1 MRGRKKVIIIIITI
15 IILLLLAGGT
25 FAFLFLK
32 TDLFKSPQQMFYK
45 YALQD
50 IDEIKQMITSQ
61 DSLDEQKNYIT
72 NGNVKV
78 SFEEESLKLFNNF
91 QITEEGKSDVLNQKS
106 VYNVNL
112 KYGDED
118 IITTEVLKKDNL
130 YGITSKEVLNGGYI
144 IAEDN
149 NLREL
154 AAELGVENANILPNS
169 ISDIF
174 NFDINS
180 IDINPYL
187 NIIYNNIS
195 KENFS
200 KEKDMSILYNQ
211 ANVTVDSYKLNLTQ
225 GDINNLKNLL
235 LNQLK
240 EDQNVL
246 NILGVSRE
254 DIDKIQAN
262 TNNTTINNTKNYEI
276 IMYIRNDKVIRYNIN
291 SIENNS
297 TVNNIVVDIDG
308 TNNFNI
314 TINNNINESR
324 VELKMTNQSG
334 VSQQTYQININ
345 LYNKEL
351 QVFNLQI
358 WITNA
363 LKGNG
368 ETNEITINL
377 QDIVNF
383 VISINKEY
391 TEEQLEIPDLTKEG
405 NFVINEQ
412 SSENIN
418 KLNES
423 LQKEII
429 SIIRKK
435 LISIVIGEGTDT
447 QNPTQQGDES
457 QENIP
462 TDNEQSNNNQVGNNQ
477 PNDDNSQAQVI
488 DKDVFN
494 VGIQSFEGEQENANI
509 QAAISKVMQS
519 NSQYADKKIGI
530 ILKTREKTYE
540 IPGEQLTRE
549 IEVALREAF
558 DITKVHIIKA
568 QYDNEG
574 YINMLEISEKI
585 D

>member
-45 YALQD
+45 YALQN
-50 IDEIKQMITSQ
+50 IDKIKQMITSQ

-195 KENFS
+195 KKNFS

-549 IEVALREAF
+549 IEVALRETF

>member
-45 YALQD
+45 YALQN

-519 NSQYADKKIGI
+519 NLQYADKKIGI

>member
-50 IDEIKQMITSQ
+50 IDKIKQMITSQ

-334 VSQQTYQININ
+334 FSQQTYQININ

-519 NSQYADKKIGI
+519 NLQYADKKIGI

>member
-1 MRGRKKVIIIIITI
+1 M
-15 IILLLLAGGT
+15 
-25 FAFLFLK
+25 
-32 TDLFKSPQQMFYK
+32 DYK
-45 YALQD
+45 Q
-50 IDEIKQMITSQ
+50 
-61 DSLDEQKNYIT
+61 
-72 NGNVKV
+72 
-78 SFEEESLKLFNNF
+78 
-91 QITEEGKSDVLNQKS
+91 
-106 VYNVNL
+106 
-112 KYGDED
+112 
-118 IITTEVLKKDNL
+118 
-130 YGITSKEVLNGGYI
+130 
-144 IAEDN
+144 
-149 NLREL
+149 
-154 AAELGVENANILPNS
+154 
-169 ISDIF
+169 
-174 NFDINS
+174 
-180 IDINPYL
+180 
-187 NIIYNNIS
+187 
-195 KENFS
+195 
-200 KEKDMSILYNQ
+200 
-211 ANVTVDSYKLNLTQ
+211 
-225 GDINNLKNLL
+225 
-235 LNQLK
+235 
-240 EDQNVL
+240 
-246 NILGVSRE
+246 
-254 DIDKIQAN
+254 
-262 TNNTTINNTKNYEI
+262 
-276 IMYIRNDKVIRYNIN
+276 
-291 SIENNS
+291 
-297 TVNNIVVDIDG
+297 
-308 TNNFNI
+308 
-314 TINNNINESR
+314 
-324 VELKMTNQSG
+324 
-334 VSQQTYQININ
+334 
-345 LYNKEL
+345 
-351 QVFNLQI
+351 
-358 WITNA
+358 
-363 LKGNG
+363 
-368 ETNEITINL
+368 EITINL

>member
-45 YALQD
+45 YALQN

-391 TEEQLEIPDLTKEG
+391 TKEQLEIPDLTKEG

>member
-1 MRGRKKVIIIIITI
+1 M
-15 IILLLLAGGT
+15 
-25 FAFLFLK
+25 
-32 TDLFKSPQQMFYK
+32 
-45 YALQD
+45 
-50 IDEIKQMITSQ
+50 
-61 DSLDEQKNYIT
+61 
-72 NGNVKV
+72 
-78 SFEEESLKLFNNF
+78 
-91 QITEEGKSDVLNQKS
+91 
-106 VYNVNL
+106 
-112 KYGDED
+112 
-118 IITTEVLKKDNL
+118 
-130 YGITSKEVLNGGYI
+130 
-144 IAEDN
+144 
-149 NLREL
+149 
-154 AAELGVENANILPNS
+154 PNS

-558 DITKVHIIKA
+558 DITKVHTIKA

>member
-50 IDEIKQMITSQ
+50 IDKIKQMITSQ

-334 VSQQTYQININ
+334 FSQQTYQININ

>member
-45 YALQD
+45 YALQN

-334 VSQQTYQININ
+334 FSQQTYQININ

>member
-45 YALQD
+45 YALQN

-149 NLREL
+149 DLREL

-558 DITKVHIIKA
+558 DITKVHTIKA

>member
-45 YALQD
+45 YALQN

-200 KEKDMSILYNQ
+200 GEKDMSILYNQ

-391 TEEQLEIPDLTKEG
+391 TKEQLEIPDLTKEG

>member
-50 IDEIKQMITSQ
+50 IDKIKQMITSQ

>member
-45 YALQD
+45 YALQN

-118 IITTEVLKKDNL
+118 IIATEVLKKDNL

>member
-45 YALQD
+45 YALQN

-494 VGIQSFEGEQENANI
+494 VGMQSFEGEQENANI

>member
-45 YALQD
+45 YALQN

-324 VELKMTNQSG
+324 VELKMTNQTG

>member
-45 YALQD
+45 YALQN

-530 ILKTREKTYE
+530 ILQTREKTYE

>member
-45 YALQD
+45 YALQN

-118 IITTEVLKKDNL
+118 IIATEVLKKDNL

-334 VSQQTYQININ
+334 FSQQTYQININ

>member
-1 MRGRKKVIIIIITI
+1 MRGKKQVIIIIITI

-45 YALQD
+45 YALQN

-549 IEVALREAF
+549 IEVALRETF

>member
-45 YALQD
+45 YALQN

>member
-494 VGIQSFEGEQENANI
+494 VGMQSFEGEQENANI

>member
-462 TDNEQSNNNQVGNNQ
+462 TDNEQSNNNQVDNNQ

-558 DITKVHIIKA
+558 DITKVHTIKA

>member
-32 TDLFKSPQQMFYK
+32 KDLFKYTQQMFYK
-45 YALQD
+45 YALQN

-519 NSQYADKKIGI
+519 NLQYADKKIGI

>member
-45 YALQD
+45 YALQN

-558 DITKVHIIKA
+558 DITKVHTIKA

>member
-45 YALQD
+45 YALQN

-240 EDQNVL
+240 EDQNIL

-519 NSQYADKKIGI
+519 NLQYADKKIGI

>member
-45 YALQD
+45 YALQN

-130 YGITSKEVLNGGYI
+130 YGITSKEVLNGGYV

-558 DITKVHIIKA
+558 DITKVHTIKA

>member
-45 YALQD
+45 YALQN

-291 SIENNS
+291 SIENNF

>member
-180 IDINPYL
+180 IDINTYL

-351 QVFNLQI
+351 QVFNLQM

-558 DITKVHIIKA
+558 DITKVHTIKA

>member
-45 YALQD
+45 YALQN

-574 YINMLEISEKI
+574 YINMMEISEKI

>member
-519 NSQYADKKIGI
+519 NLQYADKKIGI